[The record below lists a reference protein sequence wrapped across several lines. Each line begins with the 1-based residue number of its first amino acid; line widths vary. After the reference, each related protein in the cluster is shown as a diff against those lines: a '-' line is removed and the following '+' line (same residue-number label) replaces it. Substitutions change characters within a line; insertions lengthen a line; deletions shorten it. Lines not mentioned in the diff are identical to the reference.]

1 VDSVQKEHINFVQT
15 NQQDLA
21 NNAWM
26 DVEGRGVAESEV
38 PDVQTFPAH
47 VLRRGQIIHCPCRP
61 PSESDSKLVRP
72 SDK

>member
-1 VDSVQKEHINFVQT
+1 VDLVQKEHINFVQT

-38 PDVQTFPAH
+38 RST
-47 VLRRGQIIHCPCRP
+47 
-61 PSESDSKLVRP
+61 
-72 SDK
+72 